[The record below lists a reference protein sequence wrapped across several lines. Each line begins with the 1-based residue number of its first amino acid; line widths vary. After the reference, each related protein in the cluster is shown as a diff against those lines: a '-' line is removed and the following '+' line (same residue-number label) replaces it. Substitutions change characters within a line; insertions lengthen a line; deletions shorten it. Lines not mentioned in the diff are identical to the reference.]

1 MSLHSY
7 SFDRA
12 APFYDETR
20 GLPDDISAK
29 VTHMI
34 LVLAPADRPV
44 LDCGVGTGR
53 IAAPLLKRGANVI
66 GVDLSV
72 EMMRRL
78 REKVAGSP
86 LAQADVSRLPFP
98 NASFGLLIT
107 VHVLHLVGL
116 WREALREFRRVLR
129 PGGVYLNSHNF
140 RPADSPNARLRTQWH
155 TLLEAR
161 GWSWRRP
168 GAQDHGELVAE
179 LRRMG
184 AHVDEISVG
193 QWTHTITPQ
202 QELDQ
207 IAARTH
213 SDSWS
218 VSDAALAESLVALR
232 TWAIAVYG
240 DLQTP
245 IPIERRFSFDVIYF

>member
-1 MSLHSY
+1 MDSY

-12 APFYDETR
+12 APFYDDTR
-20 GLPDDISAK
+20 ALPDDISAK
-29 VTHMI
+29 VTQRI
-34 LVLAPADRPV
+34 LELAPADRPV
-44 LDCGVGTGR
+44 LECGVGTGR
-53 IAAPLLKRGANVI
+53 IAAPLLQRGAQVI

-86 LAQADVSRLPFP
+86 LAQADVARLPFP

-107 VHVLHLVGL
+107 VHVLHLVGP

-129 PGGVYLNSHNF
+129 PDGLYLNSHNF
-140 RPADSPNARLRTQWH
+140 RPADSPNARLRAKWH

-184 AHVDEISVG
+184 AHVDEIFVG

-213 SDSWS
+213 SDSWC
-218 VSDAALAESLVALR
+218 VSDEALAESLVELR
-232 TWAIAVYG
+232 AWAIAAYG
-240 DLQTP
+240 DLHMP
-245 IPIERRFSFDVIYF
+245 IPIERRFSFDVIHF